1 VSAGLW
7 PAIRVARSVF
17 TVPFLS
23 VIPLFT
29 IPQESIIMR
38 ISRFAMRPMFP
49 AVLLTA
55 LATSPGHAEDDVV
68 VDDKPEAA
76 AQVVPFQGENLV
88 GNVIIMPGLRL
99 QVQALGDGGNVQVGG
114 VQVEGQGPA
123 ADIPMRKL
131 PYLGVVAKPVSAAV
145 RAQLDLPEGVGVSVD
160 AVAAGSPA
168 EKAGLKPFDV
178 IHMFKDQL
186 IVSNDQLT
194 TLINAAGAGTKVPL
208 KVFRG
213 GRKREVEAVLG
224 EHEAPADVAKI
235 FGRDNKLMQE
245 LVAGGLDREAL
256 DGVELQ
262 IQEALK
268 QAQANMV
275 VVRGGR
281 AMVQSR
287 VVAGGQSS
295 MTVSDKRGTVEI
307 HRTGEK
313 QTVTIK
319 DPAGKEVHA
328 GPLDT
333 AEDFAKV
340 PEAYREWV
348 RELAPHEAELEA
360 DK

>member
-1 VSAGLW
+1 M
-7 PAIRVARSVF
+7 RS
-17 TVPFLS
+17 
-23 VIPLFT
+23 
-29 IPQESIIMR
+29 
-38 ISRFAMRPMFP
+38 SRFAMRPLFP
-49 AVLLTA
+49 ATLLTA
-55 LATSPGHAEDDVV
+55 LVASPGRAEDDVV
-68 VDDKPEAA
+68 VDDNQAA
-76 AQVVPFQGENLV
+76 AQVVPFQGENWG

-99 QVQALGDGGNVQVGG
+99 QVQALGDGGNVRVGG

-123 ADIPMRKL
+123 ADIPMRTL

-168 EKAGLKPFDV
+168 EQAGLKPFDV

-194 TLINAAGAGTKVPL
+194 TLVRAAGAGAKVPL

-213 GRKREVEAVLG
+213 GRERKVEAVLG
-224 EHEAPADVAKI
+224 EHEVPAAGAKVP
-235 FGRDNKLMQE
+235 GLEGLMQE
-245 LVAGGLDREAL
+245 LGAGGLDPEELA
-256 DGVELQ
+256 GVELQ

-268 QAQANMV
+268 QAGAGGGWLPGV
-275 VVRGGR
+275 ARVGGVFGGGGR
-281 AMVQSR
+281 AVVESQ
-287 VVAGGQSS
+287 VVAGGQSQS
-295 MTVSDKRGTVEI
+295 SKMVGDERGTVAI
-307 HRTGEK
+307 NRTGDK
-313 QTVTIK
+313 QTVTVK

-348 RELAPHEAELEA
+348 RELAPREAELVSE
-360 DK
+360 K

>member
-1 VSAGLW
+1 M
-7 PAIRVARSVF
+7 RS
-17 TVPFLS
+17 
-23 VIPLFT
+23 
-29 IPQESIIMR
+29 
-38 ISRFAMRPMFP
+38 SRFAMRPLFP
-49 AVLLTA
+49 AALLTA
-55 LATSPGHAEDDVV
+55 LAASPGRAEDDVV
-68 VDDKPEAA
+68 VDDNQAA
-76 AQVVPFQGENLV
+76 AQVVPFQGKNRG

-99 QVQALGDGGNVQVGG
+99 QVLGMGDGGNVQVRA

-145 RAQLDLPEGVGVSVD
+145 RAQLDLQEGVGVSVD

-194 TLINAAGAGTKVPL
+194 TLVKAAGAGTKVPL

-213 GRKREVEAVLG
+213 GREREVEAVLG
-224 EHEAPADVAKI
+224 EHEVPADGAKVP
-235 FGRDNKLMQE
+235 GLGGLMQE
-245 LVAGGLDREAL
+245 LGAGGLDPEELAA
-256 DGVELQ
+256 VELT
-262 IQEALK
+262 IQAALK
-268 QAQANMV
+268 QAGAGGGGLPRV
-275 VVRGGR
+275 ARVGGGGR
-281 AMVQSR
+281 AMVQSQA
-287 VVAGGQSS
+287 VAGGLSQSS
-295 MTVSDKRGTVEI
+295 KTVRDERGTVEI
-307 HRTGEK
+307 HRTGDK
-313 QTVTIK
+313 QTVKVK

-348 RELAPHEAELEA
+348 RELAPREAELEA

>member
-1 VSAGLW
+1 
-7 PAIRVARSVF
+7 
-17 TVPFLS
+17 
-23 VIPLFT
+23 
-29 IPQESIIMR
+29 MR

-55 LATSPGHAEDDVV
+55 LATSPGHAENDVV

-76 AQVVPFQGENLV
+76 AQVVPFQGENRG

-99 QVQALGDGGNVQVGG
+99 HVLGMGDGGNVQVRA

-131 PYLGVVAKPVSAAV
+131 PYLGVVATPVSAAV

-194 TLINAAGAGTKVPL
+194 TLIKAAGAGTKVPL

-213 GRKREVEAVLG
+213 GRERVVEAVLG
-224 EHEAPADVAKI
+224 EHEVPADGAKVL
-235 FGRDNKLMQE
+235 GRGVLMQE
-245 LVAGGLDREAL
+245 LGAGGLDPEELA
-256 DGVELQ
+256 GVELQ

-268 QAQANMV
+268 QAGAGGGWLPRV
-275 VVRGGR
+275 ARFGGGGR
-281 AMVQSR
+281 A
-287 VVAGGQSS
+287 VVESQVAAGGQSS
-295 MTVSDKRGTVEI
+295 MTVSDQRGTVEI
-307 HRTGEK
+307 HRTGDK

-348 RELAPHEAELEA
+348 RELAPREAELESE
-360 DK
+360 K

>member
-1 VSAGLW
+1 
-7 PAIRVARSVF
+7 
-17 TVPFLS
+17 
-23 VIPLFT
+23 
-29 IPQESIIMR
+29 MR
-38 ISRFAMRPMFP
+38 GSRFAMRPLFP
-49 AVLLTA
+49 AALLTA
-55 LATSPGHAEDDVV
+55 LAASAGRAADDVV
-68 VDDKPEAA
+68 VDDNQAA
-76 AQVVPFQGENLV
+76 PQVVPFQGENWG

-99 QVQALGDGGNVQVGG
+99 QVQAMGAGGNVQVGG

-123 ADIPMRKL
+123 ADIPMRTL

-194 TLINAAGAGTKVPL
+194 TLVKAAGAGTKVPL

-213 GRKREVEAVLG
+213 GREREVEAVLG
-224 EHEAPADVAKI
+224 EHAVPADGAKVL
-235 FGRDNKLMQE
+235 GLVGLMQGPG
-245 LVAGGLDREAL
+245 AGGLDPEELAA
-256 DGVELQ
+256 VELQ

-268 QAQANMV
+268 QAGAGGGWLPGV
-275 VVRGGR
+275 ARFGDGGR
-281 AMVQSR
+281 AVVKSQ
-287 VVAGGQSS
+287 VVAGGLSQSS
-295 MTVSDKRGTVEI
+295 KTVSDERGTVTI
-307 HRTGEK
+307 NRTGDT
-313 QTVTIK
+313 QTVTVK
-319 DPAGKEVHA
+319 DPAGKQVHA

-340 PEAYREWV
+340 PEAYRDWV
-348 RELAPHEAELEA
+348 RELAPREAELEA

>member
-1 VSAGLW
+1 M
-7 PAIRVARSVF
+7 RS
-17 TVPFLS
+17 
-23 VIPLFT
+23 
-29 IPQESIIMR
+29 
-38 ISRFAMRPMFP
+38 SRFAMRPLFP
-49 AVLLTA
+49 AALLTA
-55 LATSPGHAEDDVV
+55 LAASPGRAEDDVV
-68 VDDKPEAA
+68 VDDNQAA
-76 AQVVPFQGENLV
+76 AQVVPFQGKNRG

-99 QVQALGDGGNVQVGG
+99 QVLGMGDGGNVQVRA

-145 RAQLDLPEGVGVSVD
+145 RAQLDLQEGVGVSVD

-194 TLINAAGAGTKVPL
+194 TLVKAAGAGTKVPL

-213 GRKREVEAVLG
+213 GREREVEAVLG
-224 EHEAPADVAKI
+224 EHEVPADGAKVP
-235 FGRDNKLMQE
+235 GLGGLMQE
-245 LVAGGLDREAL
+245 LGAGGLDPEELAA
-256 DGVELQ
+256 VELT

-268 QAQANMV
+268 QAGAGGGWLPGERLRAAHAADRLKQAAAGGGWPPGVARVGGV
-275 VVRGGR
+275 VGGGGR
-281 AMVQSR
+281 AMAQ
-287 VVAGGQSS
+287 AGGGKSQSS
-295 MTVSDKRGTVEI
+295 KMVGDERGTVTI
-307 HRTGEK
+307 NRTGDR

-328 GPLDT
+328 GPLNT

-348 RELAPHEAELEA
+348 RELAPREAELEA

>member
-1 VSAGLW
+1 M
-7 PAIRVARSVF
+7 RS
-17 TVPFLS
+17 
-23 VIPLFT
+23 
-29 IPQESIIMR
+29 
-38 ISRFAMRPMFP
+38 SRFAMRPLFP
-49 AVLLTA
+49 AALLTA
-55 LATSPGHAEDDVV
+55 LAASPGRAEDDVV
-68 VDDKPEAA
+68 VDDNQAA
-76 AQVVPFQGENLV
+76 AQVVPFQGKNRG

-99 QVQALGDGGNVQVGG
+99 QVLGMGDGGNVQVRA

-145 RAQLDLPEGVGVSVD
+145 RAQLDLQEGVGVSVD

-194 TLINAAGAGTKVPL
+194 TLVKAAGAGTKVPL

-213 GRKREVEAVLG
+213 GREREVEAVLG
-224 EHEAPADVAKI
+224 EHEVPADGAKVP
-235 FGRDNKLMQE
+235 GLRGLMQE
-245 LVAGGLDREAL
+245 LWAGGLDPEELAA
-256 DGVELQ
+256 VELT

-268 QAQANMV
+268 QAAAGGGWPPGV
-275 VVRGGR
+275 ARFGGAVGGGGR
-281 AMVQSR
+281 AMAQ
-287 VVAGGQSS
+287 AGGGKSQSS
-295 MTVSDKRGTVEI
+295 KMVGDERGTVAI
-307 HRTGEK
+307 NRTGDK
-313 QTVTIK
+313 QTVTVK
-319 DPAGKEVHA
+319 DPAGKQVHA

-348 RELAPHEAELEA
+348 RELAPREAELEA